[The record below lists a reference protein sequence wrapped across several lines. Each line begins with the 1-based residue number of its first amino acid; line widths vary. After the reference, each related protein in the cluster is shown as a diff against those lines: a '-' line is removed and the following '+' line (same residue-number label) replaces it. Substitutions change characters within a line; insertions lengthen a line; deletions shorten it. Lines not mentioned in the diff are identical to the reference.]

1 MRPKVACHSLLLTLL
16 LLIGSNLVCAT
27 EDESKFSSRFEDT
40 SGQYSRDRI
49 LELWGYHDA
58 QGNENY
64 LNTIRLRYYQPLNIN
79 RFSGTL
85 RLDTAYISP
94 YGPGVPNGSSER
106 YSAGNTMI
114 TFWGNHPNLLPKLGT
129 NLGARV
135 IFPFGNN
142 GQWAIGPQVGASFVP
157 TGPNPL
163 KVSDVSP
170 LVRYMYG
177 FDTKSNSF
185 QVNPNQP
192 TLVRNLQLFP
202 TVGFQL
208 SPRTQL
214 RLWDE
219 NGIVFNSAGVAG
231 LFPLMGWL
239 PIE

>member
-1 MRPKVACHSLLLTLL
+1 
-16 LLIGSNLVCAT
+16 
-27 EDESKFSSRFEDT
+27 
-40 SGQYSRDRI
+40 

-106 YSAGNTMI
+106 YSADNTMI
-114 TFWGNHPNLLPKLGT
+114 TFWGNHPNLLPKLGA

-219 NGIVFNSAGVAG
+219 NGIVFNSAGGGWFIPIDGMVTHRINKKL
-231 LFPLMGWL
+231 LFAVGASRQIVQSYFQYDWSVYGKVSLNF
-239 PIE
+239 